1 MMSEEFK
8 DYYIGILET
17 VNNQIG
23 DLSYV
28 RELMKKNFFRIKTGF
43 YEDEDPKKIIES
55 LVFQINESK
64 KRKVLINEGFFDVIT
79 NFFKTDDQSDDN
91 ADEINK
97 YLIQIQDILDENQ
110 VFDEEITKLLGQL
123 RDSDYINLVDFP
135 TTIRGLKNK
144 F

>member
-1 MMSEEFK
+1 M
-8 DYYIGILET
+8 
-17 VNNQIG
+17 
-23 DLSYV
+23 SYV

-91 ADEINK
+91 VGDGYGSIPSRYAGPDQACGNDDAGR
-97 YLIQIQDILDENQ
+97 Y
-110 VFDEEITKLLGQL
+110 
-123 RDSDYINLVDFP
+123 
-135 TTIRGLKNK
+135 
-144 F
+144 